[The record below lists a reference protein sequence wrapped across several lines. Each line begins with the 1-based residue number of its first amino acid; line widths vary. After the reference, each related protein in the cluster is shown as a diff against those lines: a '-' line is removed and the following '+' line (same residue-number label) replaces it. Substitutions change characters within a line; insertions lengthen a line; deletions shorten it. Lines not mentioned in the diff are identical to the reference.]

1 MLSEALLLESVKQKP
16 SFSPKFFIFVQKFCE
31 MRKSMFL
38 VLLAAIVLAS
48 CSNKEQTNQG
58 STSKGQELGVS
69 SLEEDSTRTISTDA
83 VFDKFFTEASL
94 RVDYCLTGNQKE
106 TTYSLKELIREP
118 YWSGSKTNLVDTL
131 EFGNYIVKVF
141 ESETDNLLFSKGYQN
156 LYGEWQTT
164 DEAKQVTK
172 TFDESVVVPF
182 PRVKIDIALYYKTWE
197 GKLKEGMRFCVSP
210 ENYFI
215 RDYDNLNLPVYDA
228 WIGNEDITKAVD
240 VVILPEGYTQAEMDK
255 FIKDCDFFVESLFSY
270 APYDRYRESFNVR
283 GVLAPSAESGC
294 NMPGDHVYKNTAMH
308 FSFWTFDSERYCMST
323 DNRDIRD
330 LAGQVPYDQ
339 IYILVNTEKY
349 GGGGIYNFYCSS
361 ASSNRFSSDVII
373 HEFGHGFAGLA
384 DEYYYAGSS
393 EHMYNLELE
402 PWEPN
407 ITSLVDFSDKWGDMM
422 DEETPVPT
430 PRKRKYEQTIGVF
443 EGGGYEPK
451 GMYSPHMDCLMN
463 SLGHD
468 FCPVCQRAIE
478 RMILYYSK

>member
-1 MLSEALLLESVKQKP
+1 
-16 SFSPKFFIFVQKFCE
+16 
-31 MRKSMFL
+31 MFL

-197 GKLKEGMRFCVSP
+197 GELKEGMRFCVSP

-294 NMPGDHVYKNTAMH
+294 NMPGDHVYKNTTMH